1 MSLKKVKIIDLK
13 KINNKNGDVI
23 KILDKNSKN
32 FKKFGEVYFSKIKK
46 NYTKGW
52 NMHKRFYCHITICY
66 GDINMKLKDLSLKLT
81 SFSLSADKP
90 KLIIIPP
97 KVWFLMKSKKKN
109 SMILNILSGIHDQK
123 ETLKK
128 KFTKKNKFK

>member
-46 NYTKGW
+46 NYK
-52 NMHKRFYCHITICY
+52 
-66 GDINMKLKDLSLKLT
+66 
-81 SFSLSADKP
+81 
-90 KLIIIPP
+90 
-97 KVWFLMKSKKKN
+97 
-109 SMILNILSGIHDQK
+109 ILGIWV
-123 ETLKK
+123 L
-128 KFTKKNKFK
+128 